1 MTDLRNQKRMAAEV
15 LECGESRVWLDPLHA
30 DAIAEAV
37 TRADIR
43 KLVRKGY
50 IKAAQSNG
58 VSRGRARKLKQQK
71 EGGRRKGP
79 GSRKGAKGA
88 RDPRKRR
95 WIRVVRPQ
103 RALLMELRDGK
114 KITPAQYRHFRKRVK
129 GGAYKSKA
137 TLVFH
142 MKTEG
147 VLKEEGAQ

>member
-1 MTDLRNQKRMAAEV
+1 MSDLRNQKRMAAEV
-15 LECGESRVWLDPLHA
+15 LEVGASRVWLDPLHA
-30 DAIAEAV
+30 DKIAEAV
-37 TRADIR
+37 TRADVR

-50 IKAAQSNG
+50 IKALQSDG
-58 VSRGRARKLKQQK
+58 VSRGRARALKIQK
-71 EGGRRKGP
+71 ESGRRKGP

-88 RDPRKRR
+88 RDPRKKR

-103 RALLMELRDGK
+103 RDLLMQLRDEK
-114 KITPAQYRHFRKRVK
+114 KITTGEYRRFRARVK

-147 VLKEEGAQ
+147 ALKEGGQ